1 MVDSFEI
8 QTESQVKAIESRK
21 IVQDMIELQ
30 SPDTNIVS
38 ANIENQISNIADTID
53 SLNDINTKIDNIDTN
68 ILEAQFADILVKV
81 QAQQEQINS
90 IEEKIDM
97 LLEKT

>member
-38 ANIENQISNIADTID
+38 ADIENQISNIADTID

>member
-38 ANIENQISNIADTID
+38 TNIENQISNIADTID

>member
-38 ANIENQISNIADTID
+38 TNIENQISNIADTID

-68 ILEAQFADILVKV
+68 ILEAQFADILVKI

>member
-68 ILEAQFADILVKV
+68 ILEAQFADILVKI

>member
-1 MVDSFEI
+1 MVDAFEI

-21 IVQDMIELQ
+21 IVQDMIEMQ
-30 SPDTNIVS
+30 SPNTDIISTDIQ
-38 ANIENQISNIADTID
+38 NQISDIADTIGN
-53 SLNDINTKIDNIDTN
+53 LNDISTKIDDIDTN
-68 ILEAQFADILVKV
+68 ILEAQFADILVKI
-81 QAQQEQINS
+81 QLQQEQINN

>member
-38 ANIENQISNIADTID
+38 TNIENQISNIADTID

-90 IEEKIDM
+90 IEKKIDM